1 MMPKIL
7 MGNAVTVE
15 EKAAD
20 PITALTLAL
29 LSLQHEADG
38 CEIGS
43 VNIHAV
49 WKPTSTNLDCAWE
62 ATAYAALIP

>member
-1 MMPKIL
+1 VIPKIL

-15 EKAAD
+15 ENAAD
-20 PITALTLAL
+20 PMTAATLAL

-38 CEIGS
+38 CEISS

-49 WKPTSTNLDCAWE
+49 WNGASTNPERAWE

>member
-1 MMPKIL
+1 

-15 EKAAD
+15 ENAAD
-20 PITALTLAL
+20 PMTAATLAL

-43 VNIHAV
+43 VSIHAV
-49 WKPTSTNLDCAWE
+49 CVSDGTTDPQLAWE
-62 ATAYAALIP
+62 ATAYASLIA